1 MAIGNVAPLVQGPSY
16 SDMVEKQIGLINRQ
30 REANLAQKLGQ
41 DEKNRE
47 FRTEQLQNV
56 YDFDVSGLVPGHA
69 KIFDALQKKLSNS
82 LDPSGG
88 DSYANSQELIADI
101 NYAKATYGQMKRF
114 ADEGRKGQKNYSGY
128 LLGEEIKGDDIEFNG
143 NEESYNILSEGFDG
157 GAFNWDGD
165 IGGERGNRSIRG
177 ASIDPSGTES
187 NETDFFESTY
197 ITRPDAWFNP
207 PIKESQNWSSYN
219 YYEENAGNIHPDIG
233 GAKSWAGDKFDRFEK
248 VRDRAIKEYERETGM
263 GLVNLEGEGSEL
275 DEIKSFFVNRVGKAW
290 KDRFEE
296 DVVKPTASEA
306 KKNSNRADLLGSV
319 SLVEPETS
327 VESEYS
333 LTGPGEEMKIKS
345 KQWNVPLNR
354 LVKDINLTKA
364 VPRADRTEQI
374 DNPDY
379 VVGDLGQ
386 PETINQPV
394 DVIGRPTNIVVNDNG
409 TITLKGIQQKGKS
422 AYSKDITL
430 NLDSPQDEEVISQLN
445 QGMLNTYGINLDDL
459 IKNLT
464 GSSVRPQELVNEGGV
479 WSSFNQQ

>member
-1 MAIGNVAPLVQGPSY
+1 MAIGNVAPLVQAPSY
-16 SDMVEKQIGLINRQ
+16 SDMVEKQVGLINRQ
-30 REANLAQKLGQ
+30 RQANLAQKLGQ

-82 LDPSGG
+82 LDPNS
-88 DSYANSQELIADI
+88 DDPYANSQELIADI
-101 NYAKATYGQMKRF
+101 NYAKTAYGQMKRF
-114 ADEGRKGQKNYSGY
+114 SDEGRKGQKTYSGY

-143 NEESYNILSEGFDG
+143 SEESYNALSEGFDG
-157 GAFNWDGD
+157 GAFAWDGV
-165 IGGERGNRSIRG
+165 IGGERGNRSIAGRV
-177 ASIDPSGTES
+177 IDPSGAES
-187 NETDFFESTY
+187 DETNFFENPY
-197 ITRPDAWFNP
+197 INRPEAWFNP
-207 PIKESQNWSSYN
+207 EIKESQNWSSYN
-219 YYEENAGNIHPDIG
+219 YYEEEAGKIHPDID
-233 GAKSWAGDKFDRFEK
+233 GAKSWAGDKFDRFGK
-248 VRDRAIKEYERETGM
+248 VRERAIKEYKRETGR
-263 GLVNLEGEGSEL
+263 GLVNEEGEGADL
-275 DEIKSFFVNRVGKAW
+275 NDIKTFFINRAAQAW

-296 DVVKPTASEA
+296 DVVKLTASEA

-327 VESEYS
+327 VESS
-333 LTGPGEEMKIKS
+333 FSQTGPGEEMKIKG

-354 LVKDINLTKA
+354 LVKDINLTEA
-364 VPRADRTEQI
+364 VPKADRTEQI

-379 VVGDLGQ
+379 VVGEEGQ
-386 PETINQPV
+386 PETINQSV
-394 DVIGRPTNIVVNDNG
+394 DLFGRPTNIVVNDNG

-430 NLDSPQDEEVISQLN
+430 NLESPQDEEVISQLN

-464 GSSVRPQELVNEGGV
+464 GSSVRPQESVNEESA
-479 WSSFNQQ
+479 WSSFNQ